1 MSTAIQVDNTNPSF
15 DATAVGWSTGLLE
28 RDLLPDWLV
37 RIGIRRLLAERLRE
51 EHRSGIEAQQAHL
64 QGFIR
69 QIKASP
75 VALSTEAANQQ
86 HYEVPA
92 RFFEMVLG
100 KRLKYSSGL
109 WDSGC
114 RSLDES
120 EEAMLRTTVERAQ
133 IQNDQD
139 ILELGCGWGSLTLY
153 MAEHF
158 SQSKITGVSNS
169 HSQRQF
175 IEAQARQRNLNNVH
189 IITADMNVFQAP
201 ERYDRIV
208 SVEMFEHMRNYE
220 ALLERVSTW
229 MKQDALLFVHIFTHK
244 TYSYPFEVRD
254 ASDWMAKFFFT
265 GGIMPGDDLLLNF
278 QKDVTIQ
285 QHWQHSGT
293 HYQKTSRGWLDK
305 MDANRAEIL
314 ALFAD
319 TYASNAEPGLRKR
332 EAVRWLVRWRVFF
345 MCCEELWGFKAGEEW
360 GVSHYVFKKRNQRY
374 V

>member
-1 MSTAIQVDNTNPSF
+1 MYSATQMEENTNSGF
-15 DATAVGWSTGLLE
+15 SAASVGWSTALLE
-28 RDLLPDWLV
+28 RDLMPDWLI

-51 EHRSGIEAQQAHL
+51 ENRGGVEAQQAYL
-64 QGFIR
+64 QDFIQ

-75 VALSTEAANQQ
+75 IALSTEAANEQ

-92 RFFEMVLG
+92 RFFELVLG
-100 KRLKYSSGL
+100 KRMKYSSGL
-109 WDSGC
+109 WSSGC
-114 RSLDES
+114 RSLDDA

-133 IQNDQD
+133 LQNHQN

-153 MAEHF
+153 MAEMF
-158 SQSKITGVSNS
+158 PQSRITGVSNS

-175 IEAQARQRNLNNVH
+175 IEAQARRRNITNVH
-189 IITADMNVFQAP
+189 ILTADMNVFAAP
-201 ERYDRIV
+201 EKYDRIV

-220 ALLERVSTW
+220 ALLGRVSSW

-278 QKDVTIQ
+278 QKDVTLEK
-285 QHWQHSGT
+285 HWQHSGT

-305 MDANRAEIL
+305 MDENRKEIL
-314 ALFAD
+314 TLFAD
-319 TYASNAEPGLRKR
+319 TYAPKQQAATRKR
-332 EAVRWLVRWRVFF
+332 EALRWLVRWRVFF
-345 MCCEELWGFKAGEEW
+345 MCCEELWGYNSGEEW
-360 GVSHYVFKKRNQRY
+360 GVSHYVFSKAGRN
-374 V
+374 